1 MATKKKA
8 AKKKAAKKKAGKKK
22 SIILPSFILRF
33 DPRIKGDPPPPWLRK
48 LDAVTQ
54 KQITLWVNAIINKVG
69 R

>member
-8 AKKKAAKKKAGKKK
+8 AKKKAAKKKAGTKK
-22 SIILPSFILRF
+22 SIMLPSLVLRF

-54 KQITLWVNAIINKVG
+54 QQIAVWVNAIINKVG